1 MAYNGYMS
9 YNWDSKKNEELK
21 REGRPSFEEALE
33 ALANNGA
40 LVDDKNPGHPGQRI
54 YVVLIR
60 DYPYVIPYEIR
71 GDVRWLIT
79 VFPSRK
85 FKR

>member
-1 MAYNGYMS
+1 M
-9 YNWDSKKNEELK
+9 DT
-21 REGRPSFEEALE
+21 
-33 ALANNGA
+33 
-40 LVDDKNPGHPGQRI
+40 
-54 YVVLIR
+54 YVTLIR